1 MSLLCMPKLVKRR
14 LEQVQRDF
22 LGGGGPL
29 DKKPHLVRGQIVCYD
44 KLNDGLGFKHLFELN
59 RALLCKW
66 LWQFVA
72 NFVVFASYLCRSC

>member
-1 MSLLCMPKLVKRR
+1 MPIYYMSLLCMPKLVKRR

-44 KLNDGLGFKHLFELN
+44 KLNDGLGFERLFELN

-66 LWQFVA
+66 L
-72 NFVVFASYLCRSC
+72 